1 MDVASALDCD
11 GSGLMA
17 TYSTSPLRARVHP
30 RSTIIIASTMLL
42 VGAYFFLPGTVAA
55 VLSPAGITTGVL
67 AETLG
72 AAFSQW
78 WSEAAA
84 PLTTDMRAVVSFWGM
99 FHVTKAVV
107 ALALLIGLLLTGH
120 QVWRAYARVNARAA
134 RAAIALVG
142 IVVAP
147 IAAFVLLIV
156 MANIQGALAP
166 LSSVMGLLPMDGSV
180 PEVAQVREQFA
191 AGTISP
197 VLETLIGDFRAYHL
211 ALVVIAAAAAVIVV
225 AADMVLWIRW
235 SRMPRQDVRL
245 RRVTATIAAVLPTF
259 AVLLLFIMVVN
270 LSTVAATAPALA
282 AFFGGSL

>member
-1 MDVASALDCD
+1 
-11 GSGLMA
+11 MA

-55 VLSPAGITTGVL
+55 ALSPAGITTGVL

-78 WSEAAA
+78 WSGAAA

-120 QVWRAYARVNARAA
+120 QVWRAYARVNAPAA

-142 IVVAP
+142 IAGAP

-211 ALVVIAAAAAVIVV
+211 ALVVIAAVAAVIVMT
-225 AADMVLWIRW
+225 ADVVLWTRW

-270 LSTVAATAPALA
+270 LSTVADTAPALA
-282 AFFGGSL
+282 VFFGGSV

>member
-1 MDVASALDCD
+1 MDVASELGCD
-11 GSGLMA
+11 GSGLMV
-17 TYSTSPLRARVHP
+17 TYSTPPLRARVHP
-30 RSTIIIASTMLL
+30 RPTIIIASTMLL

-55 VLSPAGITTGVL
+55 ALSPAGITTGVL

-78 WSEAAA
+78 WSGAAA

-120 QVWRAYARVNARAA
+120 QVWRAYASVNAPAA

-142 IVVAP
+142 IAGAP

-211 ALVVIAAAAAVIVV
+211 ALVVIAAVAAVIVV
-225 AADMVLWIRW
+225 AADIVLWTRW

>member
-11 GSGLMA
+11 GSGLMV
-17 TYSTSPLRARVHP
+17 TYSTPPLRARVHP
-30 RSTIIIASTMLL
+30 RPTIIIASTMLL

-55 VLSPAGITTGVL
+55 ALSPAGITTGVL

-78 WSEAAA
+78 WSGAAA

-120 QVWRAYARVNARAA
+120 QVWRAYAPVNAPAA

-142 IVVAP
+142 IAGAP

-211 ALVVIAAAAAVIVV
+211 ALVVIAAVAAVIVMT
-225 AADMVLWIRW
+225 ADVVLWTRW

-245 RRVTATIAAVLPTF
+245 RRVTATIAAVMPTF

>member
-11 GSGLMA
+11 GSRLMA
-17 TYSTSPLRARVHP
+17 TYSTPPLRARVHP
-30 RSTIIIASTMLL
+30 RPTIIIASTMLL

-55 VLSPAGITTGVL
+55 ALSPAGITTGVL

-78 WSEAAA
+78 WSGAAA

-120 QVWRAYARVNARAA
+120 QVWRAYARVNAPAA

-142 IVVAP
+142 IAGAP

-197 VLETLIGDFRAYHL
+197 VLETLIGDFRVYHL
-211 ALVVIAAAAAVIVV
+211 ALVVIAAVAAVIVV
-225 AADMVLWIRW
+225 TADVVLWTRW

-270 LSTVAATAPALA
+270 LSTVADTAPALA
-282 AFFGGSL
+282 AFFGGSV

>member
-1 MDVASALDCD
+1 
-11 GSGLMA
+11 
-17 TYSTSPLRARVHP
+17 
-30 RSTIIIASTMLL
+30 MLL

-55 VLSPAGITTGVL
+55 ALSPAGITTGVL

-84 PLTTDMRAVVSFWGM
+84 PLPTDMRAVVSFWGM

-120 QVWRAYARVNARAA
+120 QVWRAYARVNAPAA

-142 IVVAP
+142 IAGAP

-211 ALVVIAAAAAVIVV
+211 ALVVIAAVAAVIVMT
-225 AADMVLWIRW
+225 ADVVLWTRW

-270 LSTVAATAPALA
+270 LSTVADTAPALA

>member
-1 MDVASALDCD
+1 
-11 GSGLMA
+11 MA

-55 VLSPAGITTGVL
+55 ALSPAGITTGVL

-84 PLTTDMRAVVSFWGM
+84 PLPTDMRAVVSFWGM

-120 QVWRAYARVNARAA
+120 QVWRAYARVNAPAA

-142 IVVAP
+142 IAGAP

-270 LSTVAATAPALA
+270 LSTVADTAPALA
-282 AFFGGSL
+282 AFFGGSV